1 MSVEISNESGIE
13 IDVARL
19 LEMLAHHFASLR
31 LSNRS
36 ELALMFVD
44 EEPMTDLHLRWMDEP
59 GPTDVLSFPMDE
71 LRPGTPS
78 QPSEGLLGDIVI
90 CPQIANLQASAA
102 GHSMMEEVML
112 LATHGLLHLL
122 GFDHAE
128 PEEEVEMFSLQRK
141 LLESFQSEEH
151 A

>member
-1 MSVEISNESGIE
+1 MSVEISNESELE
-13 IDVARL
+13 IDAARL
-19 LEMLAHHFASLR
+19 LEMLEHHFASLR
-31 LSNRS
+31 LSPRS
-36 ELALMFVD
+36 ELAVMFVD
-44 EEPMTDLHLRWMDEP
+44 EQPMTDLHVRWMDEP

-71 LRPGTPS
+71 LRPGTQS

-90 CPQIANLQASAA
+90 CPQVANLQAAAA
-102 GHSMMEEVML
+102 GHSMMDEVML

>member
-1 MSVEISNESGIE
+1 MSVEISNESAIA
-13 IDVARL
+13 IDSARL
-19 LEMLAHHFASLR
+19 LEMLAHHFANLR
-31 LSNRS
+31 LSPRS
-36 ELALMFVD
+36 ELAVMFVD
-44 EEPMTDLHLRWMDEP
+44 EAPMTDLHVRWMDEP

-71 LRPGTPS
+71 LRPGTATE
-78 QPSEGLLGDIVI
+78 PSEGLLGDIVI
-90 CPQIANLQASAA
+90 CPQVAALQADAA
-102 GHSMMEEVML
+102 GHTMMDEVML

-128 PEEEVEMFSLQRK
+128 PDEEAEMFGLQRK